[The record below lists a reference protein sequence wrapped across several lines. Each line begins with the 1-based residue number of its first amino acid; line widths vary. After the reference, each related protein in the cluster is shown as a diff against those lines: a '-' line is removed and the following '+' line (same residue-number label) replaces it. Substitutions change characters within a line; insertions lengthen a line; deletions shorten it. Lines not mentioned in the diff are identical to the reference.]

1 MPHMR
6 KVRACRLDMRSGA
19 MPSAS
24 PAVLARKMVE
34 NPVHMPIHVTMISA
48 RRPACRAASAAF
60 GNGEARERE
69 REREQAGA
77 LICAACVRVGRGLGK
92 SPAFS
97 MIAIAMKVIVRLTS
111 ERSVVAS

>member
-1 MPHMR
+1 MPHMG

-48 RRPACRAASAAF
+48 RRPA
-60 GNGEARERE
+60 
-69 REREQAGA
+69 
-77 LICAACVRVGRGLGK
+77 
-92 SPAFS
+92 FS
-97 MIAIAMKVIVRLTS
+97 IIPIAMNVIAKLTS
-111 ERSVVAS
+111 ESSVVASCGSATFACVNISVE

>member
-1 MPHMR
+1 
-6 KVRACRLDMRSGA
+6 

-69 REREQAGA
+69 REQAGA
-77 LICAACVRVGRGLGK
+77 LICAACVRVGRGVGNHPL
-92 SPAFS
+92 SP
-97 MIAIAMKVIVRLTS
+97 
-111 ERSVVAS
+111 

>member
-48 RRPACRAASAAF
+48 RRPA
-60 GNGEARERE
+60 
-69 REREQAGA
+69 
-77 LICAACVRVGRGLGK
+77 
-92 SPAFS
+92 FS

-111 ERSVVAS
+111 ERSVVASCGSGTLAWRNMSVE